1 MEEKSKDTKVKAL
14 KGIKGKLLITIIPCV
29 ALAIILII
37 GLSYSASKKI
47 IINKAMEDL
56 AAESKSYTTEIEL
69 WSERILA
76 TLKMVHHD
84 LEMLQTNEDLKIT
97 YLQSLVDMN
106 EDFPQGVYIGDSQGN
121 YLDVAWEPGPDY
133 VVTERDWYL
142 EGLEHEEFTYG
153 APYLDENTG
162 EYVVSVTTLL
172 KGAEGVTTV
181 ASTDVYLNS
190 VSERVANIRIMG
202 VGDSFLLDRA
212 SGEILAHPSKE
223 LIGNRITDTGDEFL
237 EKASQKIESGNLA
250 AEQITVGNEN
260 CYVIADQVDGT
271 DWILVSSINEK
282 DILDDLYTLRRNMI
296 VILILALL
304 AISVVMY
311 CAIHAIIRPILQL
324 TKDIHKITEGDFTV
338 EIVTNGQDEISQMGN
353 GMKNFIESMRAT
365 IGEIL
370 SISRQLN
377 EHAEMSGEA
386 SEALYDSAS
395 VQSESMQQLK
405 FAVEDLAN
413 SVGEVAGNATSL
425 AAVVAETGENGTNVK
440 QKMNDTVLI
449 SKKGRDDMEQIKL
462 AMEEVQESVKHLEAS
477 VYKVG
482 SSTEEIEKFVE
493 MIGEI
498 ASQTNLLSLNA
509 SIEAARAGE
518 AGRGF
523 AVVAEEI
530 GKLAETSMNSA
541 KQISSITSEINAL
554 MEDAVE
560 KTKISS
566 DRINVGSNM
575 IITSSA
581 TFQEIYETVEE
592 TNEIVQQIIGNIMRV
607 DDVASS
613 MAAITE
619 EQSASAEEMLATSE
633 NLAQEAAN
641 VADNSGGVAQ
651 TAQNVAANAEKLA
664 DEMKRFKL

>member
-1 MEEKSKDTKVKAL
+1 ME
-14 KGIKGKLLITIIPCV
+14 ITRRKRS
-29 ALAIILII
+29 
-37 GLSYSASKKI
+37 GR
-47 IINKAMEDL
+47 N
-56 AAESKSYTTEIEL
+56 
-69 WSERILA
+69 
-76 TLKMVHHD
+76 
-84 LEMLQTNEDLKIT
+84 
-97 YLQSLVDMN
+97 
-106 EDFPQGVYIGDSQGN
+106 
-121 YLDVAWEPGPDY
+121 Y

-172 KGAEGVTTV
+172 KGEEGVTTV

-190 VSERVANIRIMG
+190 VSERVASIRIMG

-212 SGEILAHPSKE
+212 S
-223 LIGNRITDTGDEFL
+223 
-237 EKASQKIESGNLA
+237 
-250 AEQITVGNEN
+250 
-260 CYVIADQVDGT
+260 
-271 DWILVSSINEK
+271 
-282 DILDDLYTLRRNMI
+282 
-296 VILILALL
+296 
-304 AISVVMY
+304 
-311 CAIHAIIRPILQL
+311 
-324 TKDIHKITEGDFTV
+324 
-338 EIVTNGQDEISQMGN
+338 
-353 GMKNFIESMRAT
+353 
-365 IGEIL
+365 GEIL

-425 AAVVAETGENGTNVK
+425 AAVVAETGESGTNVK

-462 AMEEVQESVKHLEAS
+462 AMEEVRESVKHLEAS

-509 SIEAARAGE
+509 SIEAAQAGE

-664 DEMKRFKL
+664 NEMKRFKL

>member
-1 MEEKSKDTKVKAL
+1 MEEKSKDTKVKVL

-56 AAESKSYTTEIEL
+56 AAESKSHTTEIEL

-142 EGLEHEEFTYG
+142 EGLGHEEFTYG

-172 KGAEGVTTV
+172 KGEEGVTTV

-237 EKASQKIESGNLA
+237 GKASQKIESGNLA
-250 AEQITVGNEN
+250 AERITVGNEN
-260 CYVIADQVDGT
+260 CYVIADQVNGT

-296 VILILALL
+296 IILILALL

-425 AAVVAETGENGTNVK
+425 AAVVAETGESGTNVK

-462 AMEEVQESVKHLEAS
+462 AMEEVQESVKHLETS